1 MIATFPYT
9 YTYTNNEEALTPPP
23 SGERSVDHLCRHC
36 GQPTDDA
43 SPPGS
48 IRDLPF
54 LSDAWVIRASRQLNY
69 RIQEATNLFS
79 PSNETLVHHIP
90 SIEGV
95 KRRALVVIDES
106 VQRLH
111 GDDISSYFDYHGIEL
126 LQVPIVS
133 QEVNKNIDNVLWISR
148 AMHDFG
154 LSRRTEPLIGIGGG
168 VLLDII
174 GLAASLYRRGVPY
187 IRVPTTLMGLI
198 DAGIGIKTGVNF
210 DRHKNRLGTYYAPV
224 AGYLD
229 RSFLRTLDER
239 HMSNGLA
246 EILKM
251 ALIKDGRLFELHPRE
266 GRRRWALEQGLVAA
280 DRLLPA
286 GDGALARVLEDTG
299 GLGVDAAILCT
310 PRTASLDA
318 LRTALQL
325 IRAEG
330 CIDLF
335 GGVPSGSPLAELPDV
350 DLASIRRG
358 NSCGAPSPGCH
369 ARTQTRAGRP
379 IVLTGHRGAAS
390 RHIHAATALLQQ
402 HPQLFG
408 KLITHVVSVDAAAS
422 MLRLHAESGARRYVD
437 QEWVKVAIDFRR
449 GGYSIEV
456 SPHKPT
462 KTAAGWR
469 DV

>member
-95 KRRALVVIDES
+95 KRRALVIIDES

-111 GDDISSYFDYHGIEL
+111 GDDISRYFDYHGIEL

-251 ALIKDGRLFELHPRE
+251 ALIKDGRLFELMVKHSAGLVTSKLQGTPEHDEIFRRAIQGMLQELEPNLWEDTLERRVDYGHSFSPDLEMKALPKLLHGEAVGIDMVFSALLAKGRGLLIQRDVDSVVTLMRRINLPIYHPLVTAEFMLSALGDTIKHRNGLQRLPLMDGIGDCTFVNDVTPQE
-266 GRRRWALEQGLVAA
+266 IDRAVEAHRALGRR
-280 DRLLPA
+280 
-286 GDGALARVLEDTG
+286 
-299 GLGVDAAILCT
+299 
-310 PRTASLDA
+310 
-318 LRTALQL
+318 
-325 IRAEG
+325 
-330 CIDLF
+330 F
-335 GGVPSGSPLAELPDV
+335 GELPN
-350 DLASIRRG
+350 G
-358 NSCGAPSPGCH
+358 
-369 ARTQTRAGRP
+369 
-379 IVLTGHRGAAS
+379 
-390 RHIHAATALLQQ
+390 
-402 HPQLFG
+402 
-408 KLITHVVSVDAAAS
+408 
-422 MLRLHAESGARRYVD
+422 
-437 QEWVKVAIDFRR
+437 
-449 GGYSIEV
+449 
-456 SPHKPT
+456 
-462 KTAAGWR
+462 
-469 DV
+469 